1 METLTGNIRY
11 LDYLKTLTVYIYY
24 YKLRNAHKFLRLKQI
39 FRSPWTNS
47 YDPPLEDGAM
57 PSERLRKLEVEAN
70 AAFDQVCNFG
80 FKNFLVIIKYKFP
93 V

>member
-1 METLTGNIRY
+1 MIP
-11 LDYLKTLTVYIYY
+11 
-24 YKLRNAHKFLRLKQI
+24 F

-70 AAFDQVCNFG
+70 AAFDQVRTNLIATFSNIELIGEFRMCI
-80 FKNFLVIIKYKFP
+80 L
-93 V
+93 

>member
-1 METLTGNIRY
+1 MIT
-11 LDYLKTLTVYIYY
+11 
-24 YKLRNAHKFLRLKQI
+24 F

-70 AAFDQVCNFG
+70 AAFDQVRTNLITNFS
-80 FKNFLVIIKYKFP
+80 NIELVLFRMCIL
-93 V
+93 

>member
-1 METLTGNIRY
+1 MIT
-11 LDYLKTLTVYIYY
+11 
-24 YKLRNAHKFLRLKQI
+24 F

-70 AAFDQVCNFG
+70 AAFDQVGSNLITNFSNNELVL
-80 FKNFLVIIKYKFP
+80 FRMCILFLNLFRYTLN
-93 V
+93 

>member
-1 METLTGNIRY
+1 MKIYRKL
-11 LDYLKTLTVYIYY
+11 VYQ
-24 YKLRNAHKFLRLKQI
+24 F

-70 AAFDQVCNFG
+70 AAFDQVTR
-80 FKNFLVIIKYKFP
+80 K
-93 V
+93 

>member
-1 METLTGNIRY
+1 MLTY
-11 LDYLKTLTVYIYY
+11 VVYIIH
-24 YKLRNAHKFLRLKQI
+24 KKRNCL

-70 AAFDQVCNFG
+70 AAFDQVT
-80 FKNFLVIIKYKFP
+80 I
-93 V
+93 

>member
-1 METLTGNIRY
+1 MLACVVNIIH
-11 LDYLKTLTVYIYY
+11 K
-24 YKLRNAHKFLRLKQI
+24 KLNCL

-70 AAFDQVCNFG
+70 AAFDQVTIC
-80 FKNFLVIIKYKFP
+80 I
-93 V
+93 